1 MRVLTL
7 IPALVINFMNVVLTM
22 TIQYF
27 TKYEKF
33 DTVTDFNSA
42 LAIKMTIAMTI
53 STAFVANTV
62 YIDDWY
68 G

>member
-1 MRVLTL
+1 
-7 IPALVINFMNVVLTM
+7 MNVVLTM